1 MSMRVHSGEMVMDLV
16 KAGAVGFFFLMASGG
31 VAHAQNACL
40 IEGQIMSEPIK
51 DCSETSLKIPAADY
65 AEQCSSN
72 SNGPLKATVL
82 KACPPRA
89 QAKCVGPYSQAVTTY
104 YYSRS
109 PKSLADTKSSCL
121 AQRGKWVP
129 QP

>member
-1 MSMRVHSGEMVMDLV
+1 MRVPSGEKVMNLV
-16 KAGAVGFFFLMASGG
+16 KAGAVGFVLLMASGG
-31 VAHAQNACL
+31 AAQAQNACL
-40 IEGQIMSEPIK
+40 IEGEMMSEAIK

-89 QAKCVGPYSQAVTTY
+89 QAKCVGPYGQPVTTY
-104 YYSRS
+104 YYARS
-109 PKSLADTKSSCL
+109 PKSLADTKSSCT
-121 AQRGKWVP
+121 AQRGKWVL